1 MATARRAA
9 QQVRDTAVDGIGWIA
24 FWRKGH
30 GWDSTDFYPDY
41 DARTCRITL
50 DPEDLPEIRKI
61 IDEDPLAIF
70 VNSYV
75 HNLGVDIDEYK
86 VSTDDLAHAL
96 KWQYS
101 MQNSLLID
109 AI

>member
-1 MATARRAA
+1 MATARQAA
-9 QQVRDTAVDGIGWIA
+9 QRVRDIATDGIGWIA
-24 FWRKGH
+24 FWHKGR
-30 GWDSTDFYPDY
+30 GWESSDFYVDY
-41 DARTCRITL
+41 DEKAGRITL
-50 DPEDLPEIRKI
+50 DHDDLPEIRKI
-61 IDEDPLAIF
+61 IDEDPMAIF

-75 HNLGVDIDEYK
+75 HNLGVTDYQ
-86 VSTDDLAHAL
+86 VSTDNLAHAL